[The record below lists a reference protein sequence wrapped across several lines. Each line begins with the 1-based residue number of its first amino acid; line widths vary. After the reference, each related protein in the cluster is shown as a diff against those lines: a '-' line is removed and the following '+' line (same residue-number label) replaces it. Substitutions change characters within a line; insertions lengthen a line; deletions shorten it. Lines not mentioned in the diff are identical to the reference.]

1 MTRVILAPCAGEN
14 RPWYRKGSDS
24 ATKRANRFKCRGSL
38 EMAALLGGGEIRD
51 ERFRPKRGK
60 NPGIWEHHGSR
71 LMPGGGLEFW
81 RPYSWKGR
89 GADHGDRANGMKS
102 WYMSAAITDR
112 KSPRLK

>member
-1 MTRVILAPCAGEN
+1 MAFMACRIAPIIILRHRFRQRRVRLL
-14 RPWYRKGSDS
+14 GSDS

-60 NPGIWEHHGSR
+60 NPGIWGHHGSR

-102 WYMSAAITDR
+102 W
-112 KSPRLK
+112 